1 MYFCLRWN
9 TLLVFVFCI
18 ISICSLFPFHSSSW
32 TELPLTKSGSFG
44 QLRISR
50 FPAELEKSDR
60 SVHCICVSMYLCT
73 GRSTAAK
80 TDGQPTQIQGS
91 ETWSGVLHNSINSLR
106 RRKFRVAVLFTET
119 CKECFVEF
127 ENICLPGLHFVS
139 CQKRRKNK
147 IGLWRR
153 F

>member
-1 MYFCLRWN
+1 MCL
-9 TLLVFVFCI
+9 LLSEMEYSSVLCILYFVF
-18 ISICSLFPFHSSSW
+18 SIAVFPFHSSSW

-50 FPAELEKSDR
+50 FPAELEKSD
-60 SVHCICVSMYLCT
+60 
-73 GRSTAAK
+73 RSTAAK

-139 CQKRRKNK
+139 CQKKRKNK